1 MPAPT
6 PEREVTPGAARSNAS
21 GPLRGRYDF
30 ARARTSRGRIDTCGA
45 NLDSMNW
52 SDLTDELDAWQ
63 AEGRTAS
70 LWWRDDDAVAP
81 APALD
86 RLAALANEHE
96 VTVGLAVIPALA
108 EPALAPWLRSVR
120 AEVLQHG
127 WAHRSHAAP
136 GEKKAEFGGRRAP
149 DDVTAE
155 LSRGFRRLGEIA
167 GDRLRPVL
175 VPPWNRI
182 DPGLIPGLPRAGFR
196 GFSTYG
202 PRAGAEPAP
211 GLRQANCHVDV
222 VDWRGGRGFV
232 GCGRALA
239 SVVAHLAAR
248 RARSVDP
255 AEPTGLLTHHAVHEE
270 STWTFVARFLART
283 RRHPAARW
291 LAPGEAILG

>member
-1 MPAPT
+1 MISSGVRDSGGRADT
-6 PEREVTPGAARSNAS
+6 FGAA
-21 GPLRGRYDF
+21 
-30 ARARTSRGRIDTCGA
+30 
-45 NLDSMNW
+45 LDSMDW
-52 SDLTDELDAWQ
+52 SDLTDELDAWR

-70 LWWRDDDAVAP
+70 LWWRDDDAAAP
-81 APALD
+81 TPALD
-86 RLAALANEHE
+86 RLAGLAREHE
-96 VTVGLAVIPALA
+96 VTVGLAVIPGLA
-108 EPALAPWLRSVR
+108 ESALAPWLESVP

-127 WAHRSHAAP
+127 WAHRNHAAP
-136 GEKKAEFGGRRAP
+136 GEKKSELGGRRAP
-149 DDVTAE
+149 DEVTAE
-155 LSRGFRRLGEIA
+155 LTRGFRRLGEIA

-182 DPGLIPGLPRAGFR
+182 DPALIPVLSRTGFR

-202 PRAGAEPAP
+202 PRSGAEPAP

-222 VDWRGGRGFV
+222 VEWRGGRGFV
-232 GCGRALA
+232 GCGQALGLA
-239 SVVAHLAAR
+239 IGHLAAR

-270 STWTFVARFLART
+270 STWTFVARFIECT

>member
-1 MPAPT
+1 
-6 PEREVTPGAARSNAS
+6 
-21 GPLRGRYDF
+21 
-30 ARARTSRGRIDTCGA
+30 
-45 NLDSMNW
+45 MNW
-52 SDLTDELDAWQ
+52 SDLTRELDAWRD
-63 AEGRTAS
+63 EGRTAS

-86 RLAALANEHE
+86 RLVRLAREHE

-108 EPALAPWLRSVR
+108 EPALAPWLEPVR

-136 GEKKAEFGGRRAP
+136 GEKKTELGGRRTT

-155 LSRGFRRLGEIA
+155 LSRGFGKLGEIA
-167 GDRLRPVL
+167 GVRFRPVL

-182 DPGLIPGLPRAGFR
+182 DPDLVPALPRAGFL
-196 GFSTYG
+196 GISTYG

-232 GCGRALA
+232 GRGRALA
-239 SVVAHLAAR
+239 AAIGHLAAR

-270 STWTFVARFLART
+270 STWAFVARFLERT
-283 RRHPAARW
+283 RCHPAARW

>member
-1 MPAPT
+1 
-6 PEREVTPGAARSNAS
+6 
-21 GPLRGRYDF
+21 
-30 ARARTSRGRIDTCGA
+30 
-45 NLDSMNW
+45 MNW
-52 SDLTDELDAWQ
+52 SDLTDELDAWR

-86 RLAALANEHE
+86 RLAALAHEHG

-108 EPALAPWLRSVR
+108 EPALAPWLGSAR

-136 GEKKAEFGGRRAP
+136 GEKKTEFGSRRAP
-149 DDVTAE
+149 DEVTAE
-155 LSRGFRRLGEIA
+155 LTRGFRRLGEIA
-167 GDRLRPVL
+167 GDQLRPVL

-182 DPGLIPGLPRAGFR
+182 DPTLIPALPHAGYR

-248 RARSVDP
+248 RTRSVDP

-270 STWTFVARFLART
+270 STWTFVARFIECT